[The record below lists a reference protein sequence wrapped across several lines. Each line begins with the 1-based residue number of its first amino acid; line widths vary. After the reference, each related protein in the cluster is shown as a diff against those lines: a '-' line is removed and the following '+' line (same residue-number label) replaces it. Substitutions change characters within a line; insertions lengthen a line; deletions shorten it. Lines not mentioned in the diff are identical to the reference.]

1 MHQVNDLV
9 SRFWQGLERLRSAVS
24 VACAGALAIGLAL
37 PVYGANK
44 EAEAKRTAGA
54 TASCSAWPLWQ
65 RFSRDF
71 IQADGR
77 VIDHSSA
84 RRHSTSEGQ
93 SYSMFFALIAGDRAQ
108 FDRLWRWSLQNLVV
122 NDAASQLPAWQWGQ
136 RDDGSWGVVDGNS
149 ASDANLWFVY
159 SLAEAARLWG
169 EARYLQDAKLLL
181 QRIAAEEVAELP
193 GFGLMLLPART
204 GFTSEPGRWRLNP
217 SYMPLPVL
225 RRLAQ
230 VAPEGP
236 WQAIATNTMRMMDQS
251 TPLGFAADWLVYQ
264 AAIPRPGQ
272 FLSDKET
279 GDLGS
284 YDAIRVYLWAGMV
297 PPGDALRTPLLAQLG
312 GMAWALGTQ
321 LYPPEKVRVSSA
333 SLSGVAP
340 VGFSAAMLPY
350 LSALG
355 ATSVLQVQRDRVK
368 RELLDAGKDSTAT
381 YYDHVLGL
389 FGTGWD
395 ENRYRFLPSGKLKL
409 RLETACPHTAATR

>member
-1 MHQVNDLV
+1 L
-9 SRFWQGLERLRSAVS
+9 RFVVS
-24 VACAGALAIGLAL
+24 VACAGALAIGLTST
-37 PVYGANK
+37 VYGANK
-44 EAEAKRTAGA
+44 EAEVKRTAGV
-54 TASCSAWPLWQ
+54 TSRCGAWPLWQ

-84 RRHSTSEGQ
+84 RKHSTSEGQ
-93 SYSMFFALIAGDRAQ
+93 SYSMFFALIAGDREQ

-122 NDAASQLPAWQWGQ
+122 NGAASQLPAWQWGQ
-136 RDDGSWGVVDGNS
+136 RDDGSWGLVDGNS

-159 SLAEAARLWG
+159 ALVEAARLWSD
-169 EARYLQDAKLLL
+169 ARYLQDAKTLLE
-181 QRIAAEEVAELP
+181 RIAAEEVAELP
-193 GFGLMLLPART
+193 GFGTMLLPARA

-236 WQAIATNTMRMMDQS
+236 WQAIAVNTVRMMDQS

-264 AAIPRPGQ
+264 AATPRPGQ

-284 YDAIRVYLWAGMV
+284 YDAIRTYLWAGMV

-312 GMAWALGTQ
+312 GMARALATQ
-321 LYPPEKVRVSSA
+321 PYPPEKVQIRSA
-333 SLSGVAP
+333 TLSGVSP

-350 LSALG
+350 LRALNET
-355 ATSVLQVQRDRVK
+355 ALLQVQRDRVK
-368 RELLDAGKDSTAT
+368 KELLDDSKNNTAT

-389 FGTGWD
+389 FGSGWD
-395 ENRYRFLPSGKLKL
+395 ENRYRFLPSGELKL
-409 RLETACPHTAATR
+409 RLETACPPTAATR